1 MDDLQRLEEQMSDSD
16 DAPGRGREVSDI
28 EIMRAV
34 CEADGPVACAA
45 EIADAVGMSR
55 TGVTNRLHQL
65 HEMGCVASKDVGN
78 GLVWWPDFY
87 PVESSEPGD

>member
-1 MDDLQRLEEQMSDSD
+1 MDNMERLEDAMSDSD
-16 DAPGRGREVSDI
+16 DTPGRGREVADI

-45 EIADAVGMSR
+45 EIADAVGMTR
-55 TGVTNRLHQL
+55 AGVTNRLHQL
-65 HEMGCVASKDVGN
+65 DEQGCVASKEVGN

-87 PVESSEPGD
+87 PVESPESAD

>member
-1 MDDLQRLEEQMSDSD
+1 MDDMERLKDAMPDSD
-16 DAPGRGREVSDI
+16 DTPGRGREVSDI

-34 CEADGPVACAA
+34 CEANGPVACGS
-45 EIADAVGMSR
+45 EIADAVGMTR
-55 TGVTNRLHQL
+55 AGVTNRLHQL

-87 PVESSEPGD
+87 PVESESGG